1 MIDLRY
7 HVYSLAAVIAALAI
21 GFVFGTSSL
30 GKGADVK
37 QVERIVNHYERSISS
52 LRSSLSE
59 QQNSLKTARADLN
72 RANSLCAE
80 MVPIIL
86 RGKLAYRN
94 VAIVQTGDY
103 DDLIPEIRTAIKDA
117 GGNVTSVT
125 RISPDFDFN
134 DDNAVASVIS
144 NVGVPVR
151 AGESGRAAVLRLVA
165 EAIVNG
171 RNRDKLFALRDSGVV
186 ELSGDY
192 GRWNRLIVIAGGLH
206 KPNAGRAQIV
216 DVPLAESLANLGV
229 RVVCCEPS
237 DAEASE
243 VQEWQRLDVST
254 VDSADKP
261 WGQIALVFALAGED
275 GHFGQKRTAE
285 RLIPRIAENR
295 L

>member
-59 QQNSLKTARADLN
+59 QQDSLKTARADLN

-80 MVPIIL
+80 MMPVIL
-86 RGKLAYRN
+86 KGRLAYRN
-94 VAIVQTGDY
+94 VAVVQTGDY
-103 DDLIPEIRTAIKDA
+103 DDLIPEIRAAIKDA

-125 RISPDFDFN
+125 RISPDFNFN

-144 NVGVPVR
+144 KVGVPVHV
-151 AGESGRAAVLRLVA
+151 GESGREALLRLVA
-165 EAIVNG
+165 EAVVGG
-171 RNRDKLFALRDSGVV
+171 RNKDKLLALRDSGVV

-192 GRWNRLIVIAGGLH
+192 GRWNRLIVIAGGLR
-206 KPNAGRAQIV
+206 NSSAGRAGIV
-216 DVPLAESLANLGV
+216 DAPLAESLSNLGV

-237 DAEASE
+237 DAEVSE
-243 VQEWQRLDVST
+243 IQEWQRLDVST

-261 WGQIALVFALAGED
+261 WGRAALVFALAGED

-285 RLIPRIAENR
+285 RLIPRIAETR